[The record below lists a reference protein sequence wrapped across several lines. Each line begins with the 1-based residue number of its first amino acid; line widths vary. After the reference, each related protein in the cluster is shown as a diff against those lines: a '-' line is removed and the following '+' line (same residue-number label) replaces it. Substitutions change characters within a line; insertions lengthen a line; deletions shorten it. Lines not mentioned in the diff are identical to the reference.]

1 MQERPSAGL
10 AACEMC
16 GTTAW
21 EGDVGGD
28 AILESSLS
36 SMGRITVAGLDI
48 TEEGGG
54 GGGAA
59 GTLGGR

>member
-1 MQERPSAGL
+1 
-10 AACEMC
+10 MC

>member
-1 MQERPSAGL
+1 
-10 AACEMC
+10 MC

-21 EGDVGGD
+21 EGDIGGD

-36 SMGRITVAGLDI
+36 SMGMGLDI

-54 GGGAA
+54 GGGGGAEMGRIGTGA
-59 GTLGGR
+59 GGGGI